1 MTTHTLVS
9 FLGKGQKD
17 TRSGYRL
24 ATYRFADGQQ
34 LETPFFGMALARH
47 IKPDRLVF
55 LGTNS
60 SMWDALIEHVSH
72 DGHEDLRLAL
82 IDAVTRESVDQP
94 LLDTVQDAIGTLLDI
109 PISLRLVSY
118 GREEQD
124 QRDILS
130 VIADAVPR
138 GKVSFDLTHAFRHL
152 GMLGLVSA
160 FFIERIGRVDIQG
173 LFYGALD
180 MTTDGIT
187 PVLRLDGLLA
197 IQRWVDA
204 LDRFDVTGDY
214 GVFALLLM
222 QDGVPADKARCL
234 EEAAFH
240 ERTFNLADA
249 VRKLGTFA
257 PVLDSPL
264 PGASGLFQSKIKE
277 RLAWVN
283 EPSLAERQRKLA
295 YIYLKRSD
303 YVRAAVL
310 GWEALITRECESRDL
325 DPLNYKEGR
334 EPAEEA
340 LETDIKSGDV
350 RDWRHDAYRM
360 LKTLRNALAHG
371 NPPKDRRFSRPLQSA
386 ETLRQEL
393 ESAFKRLIG

>member
-9 FLGKGQKD
+9 FLGKGREK
-17 TRSGYRL
+17 TETGYRC
-24 ATYRFADGQQ
+24 ATYRFADGQEQ
-34 LETPFFGMALARH
+34 ETPFFGMALARH
-47 IKPDRLVF
+47 IKPDRLLF
-55 LGTNS
+55 LGTNG
-60 SMWDALIEHVSH
+60 SMWDALTEHLSH
-72 DGHEDLRLAL
+72 EGNEELRMAL
-82 IDAVTRESVDQP
+82 IDAVIQKTVDQA
-94 LLDTVQDAIGTLLDI
+94 LLDMVQKAVESLFDI
-109 PISLRLVSY
+109 PISLRLIPY
-118 GREEQD
+118 GREDQD
-124 QRDILS
+124 QREILS
-130 VIADAVPR
+130 VIAASVPR

-160 FFIERIGRVDIQG
+160 FFMERIGKIDIQG

-180 MTTDGIT
+180 MTADGIT
-187 PVLRLDGLLA
+187 PVLRLDGLMG
-197 IQRWVDA
+197 IQRWIDA
-204 LDRFDVTGDY
+204 LDRFDAAGDY
-214 GVFALLLM
+214 GVFASLLI
-222 QDGVPADKARCL
+222 QDGVPEDKARCL

-240 ERTFNLADA
+240 ERTFNLMDA
-249 VRKLGTFA
+249 ARKLATFA

-325 DPLNYKEGR
+325 DPQKYNEGR
-334 EPAEEA
+334 KLAEEA
-340 LETDIKSGDV
+340 LDIDIKSGDV
-350 RDWRHDAYRM
+350 PDGRREAYKM

-371 NPPKDRRFSRPLQSA
+371 NPPKDRKYRHTLQSA
-386 ETLRQEL
+386 KTLRQEL